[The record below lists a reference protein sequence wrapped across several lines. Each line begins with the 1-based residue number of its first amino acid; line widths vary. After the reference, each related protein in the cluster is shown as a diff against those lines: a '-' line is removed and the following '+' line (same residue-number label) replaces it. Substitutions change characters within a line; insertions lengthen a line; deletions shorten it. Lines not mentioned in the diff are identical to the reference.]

1 MMGIVINWLLISALY
16 AIIAIGFTMI
26 FGVGNVINLFHG
38 GSITIGA
45 YSAHYA
51 LSLGL
56 PLWGGLLAGLV
67 VPAFVN
73 VLLYL
78 GMIRPIQK
86 KPIVIMVMTLIL
98 AVVLEHVILV
108 SIGDS
113 PRVIPSIVEGTTEIL
128 GSGVQINRIIV
139 FAISWVLIALLLVF
153 MKYTKV
159 GKAITATSMDTKGAA
174 IMGINSDRMFLYVWI
189 IAGLLAG
196 IAGVFLASFQTAT
209 YAMGMDPLI
218 LAFSIVVIGGL
229 GSIRGSIIGAYL
241 IGGVETV
248 MVSVISP
255 RLSGLAAMVILVV
268 VIMVKPEGFYGREL
282 IMEEE

>member
-113 PRVIPSIVEGTTEIL
+113 PRVVPSIVEGTTEIL

-174 IMGINSDRMFLYVWI
+174 TGCSCTCGSSLDCSRALRACFWPRSRRRRTRWEWI
-189 IAGLLAG
+189 H
-196 IAGVFLASFQTAT
+196 
-209 YAMGMDPLI
+209 
-218 LAFSIVVIGGL
+218 
-229 GSIRGSIIGAYL
+229 
-241 IGGVETV
+241 
-248 MVSVISP
+248 
-255 RLSGLAAMVILVV
+255 
-268 VIMVKPEGFYGREL
+268 
-282 IMEEE
+282 